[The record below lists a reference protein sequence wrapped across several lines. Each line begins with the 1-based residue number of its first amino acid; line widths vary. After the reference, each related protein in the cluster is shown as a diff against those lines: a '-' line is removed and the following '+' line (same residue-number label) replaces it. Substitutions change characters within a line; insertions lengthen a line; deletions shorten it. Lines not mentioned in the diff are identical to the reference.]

1 MFEKTVQTFTLMT
14 ELLMIKKNKSSIANR
29 KETEKSKRTKEL
41 IYSTAISLFQ
51 KESYEKATM
60 RLIASKAGVALGAT
74 YYHFKTKEDIVMYFY
89 TISQDDAK
97 IQSLEFC
104 RATEDFKLRLKNI
117 ISYKLDYFSEYYNF
131 ISVLAKHA
139 ADPNHPLSPF
149 SKETTEVREE
159 AIQIIRDALETSN
172 LNLKNEVSLHLPEL
186 LWLYQLG
193 ITYYWISDTSKSHKN
208 TETLIN
214 ESLDLVF
221 KLVKMSKLPFFKT
234 ILGSMFKII
243 RLIKVP
249 N

>member
-1 MFEKTVQTFTLMT
+1 MAVKDREFT
-14 ELLMIKKNKSSIANR
+14 KKLKQAIDLVSFVSETIQLKRAGKS
-29 KETEKSKRTKEL
+29 
-41 IYSTAISLFQ
+41 FV
-51 KESYEKATM
+51 
-60 RLIASKAGVALGAT
+60 G
-74 YYHFKTKEDIVMYFY
+74 
-89 TISQDDAK
+89 
-97 IQSLEFC
+97 
-104 RATEDFKLRLKNI
+104 
-117 ISYKLDYFSEYYNF
+117 
-131 ISVLAKHA
+131 
-139 ADPNHPLSPF
+139 LSPF

-193 ITYYWISDTSKSHKN
+193 IIYYWISDTSKSHNN

-234 ILGSMFKII
+234 ILGSIFKII
-243 RLIKVP
+243 RLVKAP